1 MRLYLTQIVGLLLA
15 VSMISVPA
23 RGAEINMVELKDVH
37 NSMAVG
43 IQIEDSYYTAVIENG
58 SLKKLELDASEAAE
72 FVIRTDWNT
81 VFEFASRFHE
91 MSWLDKAAYLV
102 NRMKVPLKYVM
113 DLTAMGVEE

>member
-1 MRLYLTQIVGLLLA
+1 MYLTQIVGLLLA

-23 RGAEINMVELKDVH
+23 RGAEINMVEDVH
-37 NSMAVG
+37 DSMAVG
-43 IQIEDSYYTAVIENG
+43 IQIEDSYYTAVIEDG
-58 SLKKLELDASEAAE
+58 RLKKLELDGSEAAE

-81 VFEFASRFHE
+81 VYEFASRFHE

-113 DLTAMGVEE
+113 DLTAMGVKE